1 MSIIKKNTKQNRDL
15 IEQMEKIQYEIQREK
30 VRMNMVTDECLIDSC
45 IYKIKSLERQYQYFL
60 IEARQN
66 GVKSFEKIS

>member
-45 IYKIKSLERQYQYFL
+45 IYKIKSLERQ
-60 IEARQN
+60 
-66 GVKSFEKIS
+66 

>member
-30 VRMNMVTDECLIDSC
+30 VRMNMVTDECLIDSS